1 MKEAKPLTIYQLL
14 LKRKRGFFIY
24 IAAAFLPILQQ
35 LTEELLFSFSFT
47 LIGAESTKELL
58 IRLLVF
64 FIGMASLPVFYWL
77 SRRLRIGFMRDILL
91 DIRILGFRRIMAL
104 PIRIF
109 SRKSRDQH
117 LSLLVNDI
125 NLLENDFFL
134 SFLNVIFNGGLTLA
148 CLVILLGLDWIYGLI
163 CALATLMVALTG
175 RIFRGRIVRLKQG
188 ESDANQDFSRQMSN
202 VYSGLEILKLNGVEE
217 PFRQKSM
224 GFVTALERVKMR
236 FNIFDQF
243 QGSTME
249 TMGLIFTI
257 LSFIYVGYRLAEGRL
272 SLALAIL
279 MVQITQRALFSM
291 IQLFPHYNKL
301 KASQAIFE
309 RIAKGDEEES
319 LEHEKEGG
327 ESFALNHSLE
337 VRDLDFAYDSR
348 SILQKLSFSVEAGE
362 KILLKGASGSGK
374 TTLFNLLAGV
384 YTDYSGSITYDGQ
397 ELRDIA
403 LPSLNE
409 GIAEIYQ
416 DVFLFEDSLQNN
428 ITLFS
433 NYPQSEIER
442 AVRQAGLSELI
453 ERLPQGLST
462 PLTENGK
469 NLSGGE
475 RQRIAI
481 ARAIIKG
488 TRVLL
493 ADEATSSLDEALG
506 RQIEATLLDLDAT
519 VIAISHRRYEGVT
532 DRYDKVLEIE
542 SGSLSAWETR
552 DYFRVVV

>member
-1 MKEAKPLTIYQLL
+1 
-14 LKRKRGFFIY
+14 
-24 IAAAFLPILQQ
+24 
-35 LTEELLFSFSFT
+35 
-47 LIGAESTKELL
+47 
-58 IRLLVF
+58 
-64 FIGMASLPVFYWL
+64 
-77 SRRLRIGFMRDILL
+77 
-91 DIRILGFRRIMAL
+91 
-104 PIRIF
+104 
-109 SRKSRDQH
+109 
-117 LSLLVNDI
+117 
-125 NLLENDFFL
+125 
-134 SFLNVIFNGGLTLA
+134 LN
-148 CLVILLGLDWIYGLI
+148 Y
-163 CALATLMVALTG
+163 
-175 RIFRGRIVRLKQG
+175 
-188 ESDANQDFSRQMSN
+188 
-202 VYSGLEILKLNGVEE
+202 
-217 PFRQKSM
+217 
-224 GFVTALERVKMR
+224 
-236 FNIFDQF
+236 
-243 QGSTME
+243 
-249 TMGLIFTI
+249 
-257 LSFIYVGYRLAEGRL
+257 
-272 SLALAIL
+272 
-279 MVQITQRALFSM
+279 
-291 IQLFPHYNKL
+291 
-301 KASQAIFE
+301 
-309 RIAKGDEEES
+309 
-319 LEHEKEGG
+319 
-327 ESFALNHSLE
+327 SLE
-337 VRDLDFAYDSR
+337 VRDLNFAYDNR

-374 TTLFNLLAGV
+374 TTLLNLLAGV

-433 NYPQSEIER
+433 DYPQSEIDR

-453 ERLPQGLST
+453 EQLPQGLST

-552 DYFRVVV
+552 DYFQEVV

>member
-47 LIGAESTKELL
+47 LIGAKSAKELL
-58 IRLLVF
+58 TRLLVF
-64 FIGMASLPVFYWL
+64 LIGMASLPAFYWL

-91 DIRILGFRRIMAL
+91 DIRILGFGRIMAL

-148 CLVILLGLDWIYGLI
+148 CLGILLGLDWIYGLI

-175 RIFRGRIVRLKQG
+175 RIFRGRIVRLKQS

-319 LEHEKEGG
+319 LEHAKEGG

-374 TTLFNLLAGV
+374 TTLLNLLAGV

-403 LPSLNE
+403 LPSLNG

-433 NYPQSEIER
+433 DYPQSEIDR

-532 DRYDKVLEIE
+532 DRYDRVLEIE

-552 DYFRVVV
+552 DYFREVV